1 MIVNPDFSIP
11 FPEEGLKLSDFKEKA
26 EAACRTAAL
35 LGFDDD
41 YDDKDVAEAEE
52 AILAAID
59 PDETKQKQALKASE
73 QFKTSTY
80 YAAKGVLNE
89 YAVRV
94 VDNAT
99 QIRLLVTNKLL
110 LESDNPDPKIRLKA
124 LELLVEGVTV
134 TETARRLGIR
144 TVAVHSTADAN
155 LKHVLL
161 ADESVCIGPAPSP
174 QSYLNMPAIIAAA
187 EVTDAEAI
195 HPGYGFLSENAG
207 FAERVEKSGFVF
219 IGPTPESIR
228 LMGDKV
234 SAKDAMV
241 DPLFKAIDQ
250 LRRLRAMKWMAHV
263 GYTRERVVSPAP
275 LGDAE
280 EQVAKLQAKV
290 DELRRAK

>member
-41 YDDKDVAEAEE
+41 YDEKDVAEAEE

-59 PDETKQKQALKASE
+59 PDENKQKQALKASE

-110 LESDNPDPKIRLKA
+110 LESDSPDPKIRLKA
-124 LELLVEGVTV
+124 LELLGKITDVGLFTEKSEVTV
-134 TETARRLGIR
+134 THRSTDDLVDSIRRKIEKMR
-144 TVAVHSTADAN
+144 EPKDITNAS
-155 LKHVLL
+155 
-161 ADESVCIGPAPSP
+161 
-174 QSYLNMPAIIAAA
+174 QAIING
-187 EVTDAEAI
+187 EVIDIDAE
-195 HPGYGFLSENAG
+195 L
-207 FAERVEKSGFVF
+207 
-219 IGPTPESIR
+219 
-228 LMGDKV
+228 D
-234 SAKDAMV
+234 D
-241 DPLFKAIDQ
+241 
-250 LRRLRAMKWMAHV
+250 
-263 GYTRERVVSPAP
+263 
-275 LGDAE
+275 
-280 EQVAKLQAKV
+280 
-290 DELRRAK
+290 